1 MAGEKRQQ
9 YLDVVASEVQRLITV
24 TERMLSFR
32 RPSDNVP
39 MPTDVNGLVADVL
52 ELAEE
57 TLQRTN
63 VSVETDLSEDL
74 PLLEL
79 VSDQFR
85 QVFLSI
91 VLNAIDAMPG
101 GGQLTI
107 STTLVPA
114 NGLDGHSEV
123 SVSFV
128 DVGGGMEPEVL
139 ARIFD
144 LYYAAKLGASGRGLA
159 VSYGIVEQHGD
170 RIEVQNEAEV
180 GSTSTDCLPLIWN
193 SGGWQRPIPAA
204 STWNLASRVTPDS
217 FVLTALSLIWQRVVP
232 HPPSDVSL
240 VGR

>member
-1 MAGEKRQQ
+1 MHTGLNILLKPSVAGEKRQQ

-24 TERMLSFR
+24 TERMLSFH

-91 VLNAIDAMPG
+91 VLNVIDAMPG
-101 GGQLTI
+101 GGQLAI

-114 NGLDGHSEV
+114 NGMDGHSEEGV
-123 SVSFV
+123 SLV
-128 DVGGGMEPEVL
+128 DVGEGWSQRCWRAFSTPITL
-139 ARIFD
+139 PS
-144 LYYAAKLGASGRGLA
+144 SGK
-159 VSYGIVEQHGD
+159 VD
-170 RIEVQNEAEV
+170 
-180 GSTSTDCLPLIWN
+180 
-193 SGGWQRPIPAA
+193 GGWPSAMALWSSMAAGLRYRTRPRWGAPLP
-204 STWNLASRVTPDS
+204 S
-217 FVLTALSLIWQRVVP
+217 ALQ
-232 HPPSDVSL
+232 
-240 VGR
+240 

>member
-9 YLDVVASEVQRLITV
+9 YLDVVAAEVQRLITV
-24 TERMLSFR
+24 TERVLSFR

-74 PLLEL
+74 TLLEL

-101 GGQLTI
+101 GGQLSVSTI
-107 STTLVPA
+107 LVPA

-123 SVSFV
+123 RISFA
-128 DVGGGMEPEVL
+128 DAGGGMEPEVL

-144 LYYAAKLGASGRGLA
+144 PYSAAKLAERGLGLA
-159 VSYGIVEQHGD
+159 VSYGIVEQHGG

-180 GSTSTDCLPLIWN
+180 GSTFTVCLTMIRN
-193 SGGWQRPIPAA
+193 SGGWHRPMHAA
-204 STWNLASRVTPDS
+204 STWNPASRVTPDD
-217 FVLTALSLIWQRVVP
+217 FALTALSLIWQRVVP